1 MQLASHSAPLVF
13 LRSKKLASHPP
24 ALAFESDEFGHVANT
39 DQYVAGLMNPQLRDR
54 HIEIVTREGACTIV
68 DAVEARP
75 RAGRDLTERAQDR
88 DDALIAPVDQS
99 LKKGLIVAAD
109 VEADPR
115 VTLDLS
121 LPSFVDR
128 NDRSRT
134 VDEGNLLNE
143 TVDHLLDFV
152 EGESVPA

>member
-1 MQLASHSAPLVF
+1 
-13 LRSKKLASHPP
+13 
-24 ALAFESDEFGHVANT
+24 
-39 DQYVAGLMNPQLRDR
+39 MNPQLRDR
-54 HIEIVTREGACTIV
+54 HIEIVTREGASTIV

-75 RAGRDLTERAQDR
+75 HTGRDLTERAQDR

-152 EGESVPA
+152 EGEACPLSSARCCRELNKACVDPICTCAPRRRLT